1 MLIFP
6 SGAKICRN
14 LGSSKIKKQDNLRG
28 EMSETFLEDGG
39 GLAVEL
45 DDAGELI
52 DTRQMSVDGL
62 VPLFVV

>member
-1 MLIFP
+1 
-6 SGAKICRN
+6 
-14 LGSSKIKKQDNLRG
+14 
-28 EMSETFLEDGG
+28 MSETFLEDGG